1 MANTLFREEAK
12 KYKVRNWEVADAID
26 LVDELER
33 LSIITRTPI
42 KDIASKAIRFALEY
56 AVTKPVECFD
66 VEFIIDA
73 NREG

>member
-1 MANTLFREEAK
+1 MKNTEQTECKRPQQNS
-12 KYKVRNWEVADAID
+12 KVIRIELD

-42 KDIASKAIRFALEY
+42 KDIASKAIRFALQH

-66 VEFIIDA
+66 VEFVI
-73 NREG
+73 NKEQ

>member
-1 MANTLFREEAK
+1 MKNNEKAK
-12 KYKVRNWEVADAID
+12 CKRPQQNSKVIRIELD

-66 VEFIIDA
+66 VEFVI
-73 NREG
+73 NKEQ

>member
-1 MANTLFREEAK
+1 MKNNEQAECKRPTQNS
-12 KYKVRNWEVADAID
+12 KVIRID
-26 LVDELER
+26 LELVEK
-33 LSIITRTPI
+33 LEQLAAITRTPI

>member
-1 MANTLFREEAK
+1 MKNNEQAECKRPTQNS
-12 KYKVRNWEVADAID
+12 KVIRIEMD
-26 LVDELER
+26 LVNELDY
-33 LSIITRTPI
+33 LSKITRTPI

>member
-1 MANTLFREEAK
+1 MKNNEKAK
-12 KYKVRNWEVADAID
+12 CKRPQQNSKVIRIELD

-56 AVTKPVECFD
+56 ALTKPVECFD
-66 VEFIIDA
+66 VEFVINKED
-73 NREG
+73 